1 MGVLSNLEPKKVF
14 HYFEEICKIPHGSY
28 NTKQLSDYLVNF
40 AKERGL
46 TSYQDDANN
55 VIIIKEGTPGYEN
68 APAVI
73 LQGHIDM
80 VCQKAPDST
89 HDFLTDGLDLAI
101 DGDLVMAKGT
111 TLGGD
116 NGIAVAY
123 CLALLDSDDIP
134 HPKLEVLLT
143 SDEEVGLLGAVAA
156 DLSMLESKMLINLDS
171 EEEGEFL
178 TSCAGGGRA
187 NMFLPVNRVEK
198 EGIAYEVAIEDL
210 TGGHS
215 GIEITKE
222 RGNANKLMGRL
233 LMEARK
239 EAEFYLA
246 EMEGGQADNAIP
258 RSCSAVVL
266 VDEADQVAF
275 ENVVAKMGAIFKN
288 EQKVSDPDL
297 NVTFANLGYK
307 EVEVIDRSSLTQTL
321 MVLNMLPN
329 GIQAWSMELEDL
341 VETSLNLGV
350 MKLDRDEIR
359 FSSSVRSSVGSK
371 KAYLFD
377 QLKMLIEYAGG
388 TMKIHGEYPAW
399 EYKAESHIR
408 NVFADTYREI
418 TGKEPEIKAIHAG
431 LECGIFCDKIEGID
445 CISLGPNMSGVHTTE
460 ERLSI
465 SSTERT
471 WNLLV
476 EVLKRLK

>member
-198 EGIAYEVAIEDL
+198 EGIAYEVSIEDL

-297 NVTFANLGYK
+297 NVTFTNLGYQ

-321 MVLNMLPN
+321 MVRNMLPN

-350 MKLDRDEIR
+350 MKLDRDELR
-359 FSSSVRSSVGSK
+359 LSSSVRSSVGSK

-377 QLKMLIEYAGG
+377 QLKLLIEYAGG

>member
-1 MGVLSNLEPKKVF
+1 
-14 HYFEEICKIPHGSY
+14 
-28 NTKQLSDYLVNF
+28 
-40 AKERGL
+40 
-46 TSYQDDANN
+46 
-55 VIIIKEGTPGYEN
+55 
-68 APAVI
+68 
-73 LQGHIDM
+73 
-80 VCQKAPDST
+80 
-89 HDFLTDGLDLAI
+89 
-101 DGDLVMAKGT
+101 
-111 TLGGD
+111 
-116 NGIAVAY
+116 
-123 CLALLDSDDIP
+123 
-134 HPKLEVLLT
+134 
-143 SDEEVGLLGAVAA
+143 
-156 DLSMLESKMLINLDS
+156 
-171 EEEGEFL
+171 
-178 TSCAGGGRA
+178 
-187 NMFLPVNRVEK
+187 
-198 EGIAYEVAIEDL
+198 
-210 TGGHS
+210 
-215 GIEITKE
+215 
-222 RGNANKLMGRL
+222 
-233 LMEARK
+233 
-239 EAEFYLA
+239 
-246 EMEGGQADNAIP
+246 
-258 RSCSAVVL
+258 
-266 VDEADQVAF
+266 
-275 ENVVAKMGAIFKN
+275 MGAIFKN
-288 EQKVSDPDL
+288 EQKVADPDM

-307 EVEVIDRSSLTQTL
+307 EEEAIDRSSLTQVL

-329 GIQAWSMELEDL
+329 GIQAWSVELEDL

-371 KAYLFD
+371 KAHLFS

-471 WNLLV
+471 WKLLV

>member
-28 NTKQLSDYLVNF
+28 NTKQISDYLVNF

-46 TSYQDDANN
+46 TSYQDEANN
-55 VIIIKEGTPGYEN
+55 VIIIKEATPGYEN

-73 LQGHIDM
+73 LQGHTDM
-80 VCQKAPDST
+80 VCQKAPDSN
-89 HDFLTDGLDLAI
+89 HDFMTDGLDLAI
-101 DGDLVMAKGT
+101 DGDLVLAKGT

-143 SDEEVGLLGAVAA
+143 ADEEVGLLGAVAA

-246 EMEGGQADNAIP
+246 DMEGGQADNAIP
-258 RSCSAVVL
+258 RSCKAVVL
-266 VDEADQVAF
+266 VDEADQIAF
-275 ENVVAKMGAIFKN
+275 ENAVAQMGSIFKN
-288 EQKVSDPDL
+288 EQKVSDPDMY
-297 NVTFANLGYK
+297 VTFTNLGYK
-307 EVEVIDRSSLTQTL
+307 EMETIDRSSLTQAL

-350 MKLDRDEIR
+350 MKLDRDELR
-359 FSSSVRSSVGSK
+359 LSSSVRSSVGSK

-377 QLKMLIEYAGG
+377 QLKLLIEYAGG

-408 NVFADTYREI
+408 NAFADTYREM

>member
-297 NVTFANLGYK
+297 NVTFTNLGYK
-307 EVEVIDRSSLTQTL
+307 EVEVIDRSSLTQAL

-350 MKLDRDEIR
+350 MKLDRDELR
-359 FSSSVRSSVGSK
+359 LSSSVRSSVGSK

-377 QLKMLIEYAGG
+377 QLKLLIEYAGG

>member
-1 MGVLSNLEPKKVF
+1 MAVLSNLEPKKVF
-14 HYFEEICKIPHGSY
+14 HYFEEICNIPHGSY
-28 NTKQLSDYLVNF
+28 NTKQISDYLVNF

-46 TSYQDDANN
+46 TWYQDEANN
-55 VIIIKEGTPGYEN
+55 VIIVKEGTAGYED

-89 HDFLTDGLDLAI
+89 HDFKKDGLDLAI

-123 CLALLDSDDIP
+123 CLALLDSDDIA

-143 SDEEVGLLGAVAA
+143 ADEEVGLLGAVAA
-156 DLSMLESKMLINLDS
+156 DLSMLEGKMLINLDS

-187 NMFLPVNRVEK
+187 NMFLPISRDEK
-198 EGIAYEVAIEDL
+198 EGIAYQISVEGL

-215 GIEITKE
+215 GMEITKE
-222 RGNANKLMGRL
+222 RANANKLMGRL
-233 LMEARK
+233 LFEVRK
-239 EAEFYLA
+239 EAEFHLA
-246 EMEGGQADNAIP
+246 ELAGGQADNAIP
-258 RSCSAVVL
+258 RDCSAVVF
-266 VDEADQVAF
+266 VDEAEQAAF
-275 ENVVAKMGAIFKN
+275 EAAVMAMGSIFQN
-288 EQKVSDPDL
+288 EQKVPDPEL
-297 NVTFANLGYK
+297 KVVLTNLGVK
-307 EVEVIDRSSLTQTL
+307 DAEVLDRSSLTQAL

-350 MKLDRDEIR
+350 LKLDRDELQL
-359 FSSSVRSSVGSK
+359 SSSVRSSVGSK
-371 KAYLFD
+371 KEYIFD
-377 QLKMLIEYAGG
+377 QLRMLLEYAGG
-388 TMKIHGEYPAW
+388 SMKTHGEYPAW

-408 NVFADTYREI
+408 SIFIDTYKEMY
-418 TGKEPEIKAIHAG
+418 GKDPVIKAIHAG

-471 WNLLV
+471 WKLLV

>member
-46 TSYQDDANN
+46 TSYQDEANN
-55 VIIIKEGTPGYEN
+55 VIIIKEGTTGYES

-89 HDFLTDGLDLAI
+89 HDFLTDGLDLDI
-101 DGDLVMAKGT
+101 DGDLVLAKGT

-187 NMFLPVNRVEK
+187 NMFLPVDRVEK

-246 EMEGGQADNAIP
+246 ELEGGQADNAIP

-275 ENVVAKMGAIFKN
+275 ENAVAKMGVIFKN
-288 EQKVSDPDL
+288 EQKTADPDL
-297 NVTFANLGYK
+297 NVVCTNLGYK
-307 EVEVIDRSSLTQTL
+307 ELETIDRSSLTQAL

-329 GIQAWSMELEDL
+329 GIQAWSVELEDL

-350 MKLDRDEIR
+350 MKLDRDELR
-359 FSSSVRSSVGSK
+359 LSSSVRSSVGSK
-371 KAYLFD
+371 KAYLFN

-408 NVFADTYREI
+408 NVFVDTYREI

-471 WNLLV
+471 WKLLV